1 MGEGHSNTTGH
12 GSRGPTGGVKGGPTG
27 FGTGNPNR
35 GSGWGTSNTPY
46 GKLHHYSPSQFGN
59 GNRSGG
65 NRGGHAGHR
74 SNTPNLSQRPEL
86 QVAIVPGVAVPLSL
100 VASEWGLTLFKPKM
114 VAAALDLAL
123 TRLGMF
129 VMDAAP
135 YVGRFAGVVGMLLA
149 PSEIAKDDMSV
160 IRRTV
165 VTLPA
170 ERITSVPFA
179 QLPTQPA
186 VVANARLHDVVQDGV
201 QKIAVVKSKHVPI
214 MVPVVQAKPTARPG
228 VFTVQILNGMPPIHI
243 HVENSSPPPDTAQPT
258 GVSEVRD
265 SPVTPVFSPLGNN
278 SHDAI
283 VYFPAEAN
291 TDPVYISV
299 TTVLMPEQIERVEE
313 ENRQKQAKWA
323 ASYPVEA
330 AQYQLSQAGDAL
342 VREQHNIE
350 PYRAALEALNDTWEG
365 QLLSDPDEYPLS
377 YEFDDY
383 VYMWGNYGYHFMFD
397 IEIKNRE
404 DLDNLLNL
412 GGEAFD
418 PFPDGLSQE
427 DLEKYGDYAGYIMQE
442 LKIEQYNLL
451 REHLL
456 VHQDKIDAAQLAL
469 DPFQYQLDIAID
481 AVNNAEQHLTQVRA
495 QLAEAENA
503 RLAAVAAERQRVENA
518 RLAAIAAERKRVE
531 DARLA
536 AVAAERQRVEN
547 ARLAAVAAERQRVE
561 NARLVA
567 EAAERRRVENA
578 RLAAEAAERQ
588 RVENARLAAEAAERQ
603 RVENARLAD
612 DLARQQAV
620 IRDNTFSLPAYPIG
634 GIHPPGLA
642 AAGVGATVLSP
653 RVAREFSAAFRV
665 ALARLSTIATT
676 SLAGPMAVIIGAGFY
691 SSNEGEGSDRPLGW
705 EKPTLVGSF
714 PVSGMGLSPAT
725 PLPQQGEIDL
735 PIRMLMADKDDWT
748 SVYAVKPDA
757 VQVAAKVKVVA
768 AQFDPLHGVYTF
780 TTDNQPPRTFTFTPA
795 RAPGMDIGT
804 ALPQPAGAPDFP
816 QHTGTDITFLAT
828 KPDMVFL
835 ALEEGDFHDYI
846 IWFPADSGLE
856 PVYVY
861 FKTPRDE
868 PGVVTG
874 HGQRVSGVWLA
885 GAGKDLGVPIPAQI
899 ADKLRGKRFSNF
911 DRFREAFWQEVG
923 NDPEL
928 AGQFNPNNISLM
940 KKGFSPHPISSEKVG
955 GRDTFELHHV
965 NRVKDGGAVYDVD
978 NLRVVTPKRHI
989 EIHSKNGGE

>member
-12 GSRGPTGGVKGGPTG
+12 GGRGPTGGVKGGPTG
-27 FGTGNPNR
+27 FGGGNSNR
-35 GSGWGTSNTPY
+35 GSGWGTSRTPY
-46 GKLHHYSPSQFGN
+46 GDIHHYSPSQFGN

-65 NRGGHAGHR
+65 NRGGHAGR
-74 SNTPNLSQRPEL
+74 RGNTPNLSQRPEL

-160 IRRTV
+160 TRRTL

-186 VVANARLHDVVQDGV
+186 VVANARLHDVVQNGV
-201 QKIAVVKSKHVPI
+201 QKIAVVKSSKEP
-214 MVPVVQAKPTARPG
+214 MTVPVVQAKPTARPG

-243 HVENSSPPPDTAQPT
+243 HVENSSPPPGTAQPT

-299 TTVLMPEQIERVEE
+299 TTVLMPEQIELVEE

-323 ASYPVEA
+323 AIYPVEA

-350 PYRAALEALNDTWEG
+350 PYRAALEELNDTWEG

-469 DPFQYQLDIAID
+469 DHFQYQLDIAID

-495 QLAEAENA
+495 QLAEA
-503 RLAAVAAERQRVENA
+503 
-518 RLAAIAAERKRVE
+518 
-531 DARLA
+531 
-536 AVAAERQRVEN
+536 
-547 ARLAAVAAERQRVE
+547 
-561 NARLVA
+561 
-567 EAAERRRVENA
+567 
-578 RLAAEAAERQ
+578 
-588 RVENARLAAEAAERQ
+588 ENARLAAEAAERQ

-653 RVAREFSAAFRV
+653 RVAREFSAGFRV

-735 PIRMLMADKDDWT
+735 PVRMLMADKDDWT

-757 VQVAAKVKVVA
+757 VQVAAKVKVAV

-795 RAPGMDIGT
+795 RPPGMDIGT
-804 ALPQPAGAPDFP
+804 VLPQPVGAPDFP

-861 FKTPRDE
+861 LKTPRDE

-874 HGQRVSGVWLA
+874 HGQQVSGVWLA

-928 AGQFNPNNISLM
+928 AGQFKSGNLGNINNG
-940 KKGFSPHPISSEKVG
+940 KAPSPRETEQVG
-955 GRDTFELHHV
+955 GRVKYELHHV
-965 NRVKDGGAVYDVD
+965 KLISKGGAIYGID
-978 NLRVVTPKRHI
+978 NLRVLTPKRHI
-989 EIHSKNGGE
+989 EIHKEVK

>member
-1 MGEGHSNTTGH
+1 
-12 GSRGPTGGVKGGPTG
+12 
-27 FGTGNPNR
+27 
-35 GSGWGTSNTPY
+35 
-46 GKLHHYSPSQFGN
+46 
-59 GNRSGG
+59 
-65 NRGGHAGHR
+65 
-74 SNTPNLSQRPEL
+74 
-86 QVAIVPGVAVPLSL
+86 
-100 VASEWGLTLFKPKM
+100 
-114 VAAALDLAL
+114 
-123 TRLGMF
+123 
-129 VMDAAP
+129 
-135 YVGRFAGVVGMLLA
+135 
-149 PSEIAKDDMSV
+149 
-160 IRRTV
+160 
-165 VTLPA
+165 
-170 ERITSVPFA
+170 
-179 QLPTQPA
+179 
-186 VVANARLHDVVQDGV
+186 
-201 QKIAVVKSKHVPI
+201 
-214 MVPVVQAKPTARPG
+214 
-228 VFTVQILNGMPPIHI
+228 
-243 HVENSSPPPDTAQPT
+243 
-258 GVSEVRD
+258 
-265 SPVTPVFSPLGNN
+265 
-278 SHDAI
+278 
-283 VYFPAEAN
+283 
-291 TDPVYISV
+291 
-299 TTVLMPEQIERVEE
+299 
-313 ENRQKQAKWA
+313 
-323 ASYPVEA
+323 
-330 AQYQLSQAGDAL
+330 
-342 VREQHNIE
+342 
-350 PYRAALEALNDTWEG
+350 
-365 QLLSDPDEYPLS
+365 
-377 YEFDDY
+377 
-383 VYMWGNYGYHFMFD
+383 
-397 IEIKNRE
+397 
-404 DLDNLLNL
+404 
-412 GGEAFD
+412 
-418 PFPDGLSQE
+418 
-427 DLEKYGDYAGYIMQE
+427 
-442 LKIEQYNLL
+442 
-451 REHLL
+451 
-456 VHQDKIDAAQLAL
+456 
-469 DPFQYQLDIAID
+469 
-481 AVNNAEQHLTQVRA
+481 
-495 QLAEAENA
+495 
-503 RLAAVAAERQRVENA
+503 
-518 RLAAIAAERKRVE
+518 
-531 DARLA
+531 
-536 AVAAERQRVEN
+536 
-547 ARLAAVAAERQRVE
+547 
-561 NARLVA
+561 
-567 EAAERRRVENA
+567 
-578 RLAAEAAERQ
+578 
-588 RVENARLAAEAAERQ
+588 Q

-923 NDPEL
+923 NYPEL